1 MSDIIDAVF
10 ENGVFKPLQKV
21 RVKEHQKVALKIVTQ
36 DDWDKRFDRIINK
49 IHKKTSQYPSEEIES
64 DISLA
69 IKEVRN
75 EKYGR

>member
-21 RVKEHQKVALKIVTQ
+21 RFKEHQKVALKIVTH
-36 DDWDKRFDRIINK
+36 DAWDKRFDRIINK
-49 IHKKTSQYPSEEIES
+49 ISKKTSHYPSEEIES

-69 IKEVRN
+69 LNKVRN
-75 EKYGR
+75 KKYGR